1 MPKTDNFYEILGV
14 PRSATAEEIKRA
26 YRKLA
31 KKYHPDR
38 NPNDPS
44 ADRKFKEVQKSYEVL
59 GDAEKRAQFD
69 QYGRAGVGNFST
81 NPRGQRVYEWGGQ
94 SSINVEDL
102 NDLFSAI
109 GRGRES
115 HGASVFDQMFGG
127 GGRNRASAAPTPQ
140 RGSDVEKP
148 ISLSFEQAVHGA
160 VVTVELR
167 TRRGKRGDKL
177 EVKIPK
183 GVKDGQ
189 KIRLAGK
196 GNPGSHG
203 AAAGDFL
210 LVCSIRPH
218 AYFRREGADIMLD
231 VPISLSEAALGVGV
245 EVPTVDGS
253 VTVTIPPGTSSGAK
267 LRLKGRGLV
276 VRGTPSRGD
285 QFVIIE
291 IIAGQALSDEQRGL
305 FEQISSLDPTN
316 VRAGCPWSGE
326 SVASS

>member
-38 NPNDPS
+38 NPNDSS
-44 ADRKFKEVQKSYEVL
+44 AERKFKEVQKSYEVL

-102 NDLFSAI
+102 SDLFSAI

-115 HGASVFDQMFGG
+115 SGASVFDQMFGG
-127 GGRNRASAAPTPQ
+127 GGQHRASATPKPQ
-140 RGSDVEKP
+140 RGNDVEKL

-160 VVTVELR
+160 VVSVELL
-167 TRRGKRGDKL
+167 TRGGQRGEKIEL
-177 EVKIPK
+177 KIPQ
-183 GVKDGQ
+183 GVKEGQ

-203 AAAGDFL
+203 AASGDFL
-210 LVCSIRPH
+210 LVCSIKPH
-218 AYFRREGADIMLD
+218 AYFRQTSEDVLLD
-231 VPISLSEAALGVGV
+231 VPISLSEAALGVRV
-245 EVPTVDGS
+245 EVPTIDGP

-267 LRLKGRGLV
+267 LRLKGRGFKIG
-276 VRGTPSRGD
+276 RSAARGD
-285 QFVIIE
+285 QFVVIE
-291 IIAGQALSDEQRGL
+291 IIAPQNLSDEQRGL
-305 FEQISSLDPTN
+305 YEQISAQDSTD
-316 VRAGCPWSGE
+316 VRAACPWSGDVVVK
-326 SVASS
+326 S

>member
-1 MPKTDNFYEILGV
+1 MPNKDNFYEILGI

-38 NPNDPS
+38 NPNDSS
-44 ADRKFKEVQKSYEVL
+44 AERKFKEVQQSYEVL
-59 GDAEKRAQFD
+59 GDAEKRAQFAE
-69 QYGRAGVGNFST
+69 YGRAGVGNFST
-81 NPRGQRVYEWGGQ
+81 NPRGQQVYEWGGQ

-102 NDLFSAI
+102 SDLFSAI

-127 GGRNRASAAPTPQ
+127 GGRNRASAAPAPR

-148 ISLSFEQAVHGA
+148 ISLSFEQAAHGA

-167 TRRGKRGDKL
+167 TRRGMRGDKL

-218 AYFRREGADIMLD
+218 AYFRREGADILLD
-231 VPISLSEAALGVGV
+231 VPISLSEAALGTGV
-245 EVPTVDGS
+245 EVPTVDGP

-267 LRLKGRGLV
+267 LRLKGRGLA

-285 QFVIIE
+285 QFVVIE
-291 IIAGQALSDEQRGL
+291 IVAGQALSDEQRGL
-305 FEQISSLDPTN
+305 FEKISSLDSTD
-316 VRAGCPWSGE
+316 VRAGCQWSGE
-326 SVASS
+326 SVTSS